1 MTTRAQTPHIRQ
13 PRLRAVL
20 AATALLAAGASA
32 ATATA
37 TAGAANAA
45 AAAAAGFPHVVVAAA
60 PTSDG
65 GGYWDVWAD
74 GSVTTSGTAVS
85 YGDMA
90 ARPLRAPMVSIAP
103 TPSGHGYWLLGA
115 DGGVFSFGDAG
126 FYGSTG
132 GMRLNRPAVQMVS
145 TADGHGYWFVAS
157 DGGIFAFGDAPFYG
171 STGNLRLG
179 APIVGM
185 TATPSG
191 HGYWLVAADGGVF
204 SFGDATFHGSMGGR
218 PLNRPVVAIAP
229 TATGNGYWLLAADGG
244 LFAFGDALFYGSA
257 APEPGSAF
265 SLPAAAGLVA
275 TRTGHGYWI
284 VAVDGTVSAY
294 GDAMLPN
301 FPPFFDLPPGG
312 PSRVLLYGDSL
323 SYEAR
328 NAFTSLLADSGVS
341 VMTRTFGGT
350 AICDWLPQMEA
361 DVQQF
366 NPVVSVVQFSGN
378 DFTPCITSRVPFGSP
393 SSAIA
398 GAYQTDAIEAASIL
412 TSRGGRVVFAGSPIT
427 LTNSDRTMQNMYAEL
442 AGVVPGASF
451 VDAGQAVTP
460 GGAFTWTMPCLP
472 GESGCSNGTVVVRSP
487 DGTHFC
493 PGAPPAYRGIV
504 FVCPVWSG
512 GAFRFGAAMGAAARQ
527 A

>member
-1 MTTRAQTPHIRQ
+1 LHDWFAMKLRAQIPQTRTR
-13 PRLRAVL
+13 RLRAVV
-20 AATALLAAGASA
+20 AAAALLAGGTEVAIAGPAHA
-32 ATATA
+32 V
-37 TAGAANAA
+37 
-45 AAAAAGFPHVVVAAA
+45 GFPHVVVAAA

-65 GGYWDVWAD
+65 GGYWDLWAD

-90 ARPLRAPMVSIAP
+90 PRPLRAPMVSIAP

-145 TADGHGYWFVAS
+145 TVDGRGYWFVAS

-171 STGNLRLG
+171 SAGSLRPG

-185 TATPSG
+185 AATPSG

-204 SFGDATFHGSMGGR
+204 SFGDALFHGSMGGQH
-218 PLNRPVVAIAP
+218 LNRPVVGMAA
-229 TATGNGYWLLAADGG
+229 TATGNGHWLLAADGG
-244 LFAFGDALFYGSA
+244 VFGFGDAKFYGSA
-257 APEPGSAF
+257 AAEPGSAF
-265 SLPAAAGLVA
+265 SLPSAVGLVA
-275 TRTGHGYWI
+275 TRTGYGYWI
-284 VAVDGTVSAY
+284 VAVDGTVSSY

-301 FPPFFDLPPGG
+301 YPTGFNLAPGG

-323 SYEAR
+323 SYESR
-328 NAFTSLLADSGVS
+328 NAFTALLADAGVS

-350 AICDWLPQMEA
+350 AICDWIPQMET

-366 NPVVSVVQFSGN
+366 NPVVTVVQFSGN
-378 DFTPCITSRVPFGSP
+378 DLTPCMTARVPFGSP
-393 SSAIA
+393 ISSIA
-398 GAYQTDAIEAASIL
+398 AAYQADAAEAASIL
-412 TSRGGRVVFAGSPIT
+412 TLRGGRVIFAASPIT
-427 LTNSDRTMQNMYAEL
+427 LTSSDRTMQNMYAAL
-442 AGVVPGASF
+442 AGVTPGTSF

-460 GGAFTWTMPCLP
+460 GGAFTWTMPCLS
-472 GESGCSNGTVVVRSP
+472 GEAGCSNGAVVVRSP

-504 FVCPVWSG
+504 FVCPVWNG
-512 GAFRFGAAMGAAARQ
+512 GGFRFGAAMAAAARQ